1 MRVRA
6 IIAGLCGLVILAAAT
21 GCALA
26 QDPAWDFA
34 SDVRALMALQD
45 AAARGDGKSAML
57 QKAMLLQIRETYG
70 GTASP
75 APANPRS
82 SSAMLAYVLSGG
94 HPGLVSSYIASSDI
108 EPGTAGLLE
117 GAVLFMTG
125 KPGEASGKLK
135 DLDHRGFFPAD
146 AGRIAFVKAM
156 LLPDE
161 DPAKS
166 ELLEFTIHA
175 MPGTLVAESASRRL
189 ALVAANTG
197 QPTQFFRH
205 MDRYLRR
212 FENSLYA
219 SEFMAAFVTLVVRQ
233 HGQSGSLQP
242 DQVES
247 LLNRLAQDRRRQTY
261 LQIASSALKASKP
274 SLVQFAARRAG
285 RLSVPGSIEELRAHL
300 YASAFDITS
309 EDRDAAVERLT
320 AIDPTRLAG
329 TDRILLQ
336 AALRVADEIR
346 RPAAIPALGRHPAD
360 GEADGN
366 ESVLRSEAALAA
378 AEKTLKLD
386 GEP

>member
-1 MRVRA
+1 MAR
-6 IIAGLCGLVILAAAT
+6 LCGLTILAAAA

-26 QDPAWDFA
+26 QEPARDFA

-45 AAARGDGKSAML
+45 ASARGDGSSIMP
-57 QKAMLLQIRETYG
+57 QKAMLLQIRETYR
-70 GTASP
+70 GTTSVVP
-75 APANPRS
+75 LTPRN

-94 HPGLVSSYIASSDI
+94 HPGLVGDYVANPGI

-117 GAVLFMTG
+117 GAALFMTG
-125 KPGEASGKLK
+125 KPTEASRKLK

-197 QPTQFFRH
+197 QPATFYRH

-219 SEFMAAFVTLVVRQ
+219 SEFMAAFVALVVRQ
-233 HGQSGSLQP
+233 HGQNGSLQP
-242 DQVES
+242 GEVES
-247 LLNRLAQDRRRQTY
+247 LLGRLAQDRRRQTY
-261 LQIASSALKASKP
+261 LRIASSALKANKP

-309 EDRDAAVERLT
+309 ADRDAAVERLM
-320 AIDPTRLAG
+320 AIDPLRLAG
-329 TDRILLQ
+329 TDRVLLQ
-336 AALRVADEIR
+336 AALKVAEEIR
-346 RPAAIPALGRHPAD
+346 RPAATPALGMHPANE
-360 GEADGN
+360 EAGLGT
-366 ESVLRSEAALAA
+366 SVLRSEAALAA
-378 AEKTLKLD
+378 AEKILKRD

>member
-1 MRVRA
+1 LRVRA
-6 IIAGLCGLVILAAAT
+6 IIAGLCGLTILAATT
-21 GCALA
+21 GCVLAL
-26 QDPAWDFA
+26 DPARDFA

-70 GTASP
+70 GKASP
-75 APANPRS
+75 VPANPRN

-94 HPGLVSSYIASSDI
+94 HPGLVSNYIASSEM

-135 DLDHRGFFPAD
+135 NLDHRGFFPAD

-156 LLPDE
+156 LRPDE

-197 QPTQFFRH
+197 QSAKFYRH

-219 SEFMAAFVTLVVRQ
+219 SEFMAAFVDQVVRQ
-233 HGQSGSLQP
+233 YGQGGSLQP
-242 DQVES
+242 GQVEF
-247 LLNRLAQDRRRQTY
+247 LLNRLAQDRRRQAY

-309 EDRDAAVERLT
+309 AERDAAVERLM
-320 AIDPTRLAG
+320 AIDPSRLAG

-336 AALRVADEIR
+336 AALKVAEEIR
-346 RPAAIPALGRHPAD
+346 KPAGLPALGTHPAD
-360 GEADGN
+360 GEADVN

-378 AEKTLKLD
+378 AEKILKRD

>member
-1 MRVRA
+1 
-6 IIAGLCGLVILAAAT
+6 
-21 GCALA
+21 
-26 QDPAWDFA
+26 
-34 SDVRALMALQD
+34 
-45 AAARGDGKSAML
+45 
-57 QKAMLLQIRETYG
+57 
-70 GTASP
+70 
-75 APANPRS
+75 
-82 SSAMLAYVLSGG
+82 
-94 HPGLVSSYIASSDI
+94 
-108 EPGTAGLLE
+108 
-117 GAVLFMTG
+117 
-125 KPGEASGKLK
+125 
-135 DLDHRGFFPAD
+135 
-146 AGRIAFVKAM
+146 
-156 LLPDE
+156 
-161 DPAKS
+161 
-166 ELLEFTIHA
+166 

-219 SEFMAAFVTLVVRQ
+219 SEFMAACVTLVVRQ

-378 AEKTLKLD
+378 AEKILKLD